1 MVGKT
6 IIGIAQNLTHRCN
19 LAGEGTYTSAAL
31 FFIGLTLLPMT
42 LCWGQ
47 NCPEERNG

>member
-19 LAGEGTYTSAAL
+19 LAWGVDISL
-31 FFIGLTLLPMT
+31 CVPSSILLS
-42 LCWGQ
+42 
-47 NCPEERNG
+47 